1 MTDISDRPLGHVI
14 DNWIPPPLPGPPSLI
29 GRWSRVEPL
38 NAARHGQALYNALA
52 GHDWVFDYLSER
64 PFSDPG
70 SYGAFLSDAAARP
83 DFRFVALCD
92 ASGTAF
98 GLASYMR
105 MSPDVGVIEV
115 GNICIAPS
123 GQKSTKATEALFLMM
138 KWAFDVGYRRYEWKC
153 NALNVPSRRAAQR
166 LGFSYDGLFRKATI
180 VKGRSRDTAWF
191 SIINDE
197 WPDLCKAF
205 THWLDPT
212 NFTADG
218 SQIERLSALTSPFL
232 VVCDPIVSGNDH
244 YPEKIHF
251 QNKPKADR

>member
-1 MTDISDRPLGHVI
+1 MSDRPLGPVV

-29 GRWSRVEPL
+29 GRWSRIEPL
-38 NAARHGQALYNALA
+38 NAARHAQDLYHALD
-52 GHDWVFDYLSER
+52 GHDWVFDYLSEH
-64 PFSDPG
+64 PFADLG

-123 GQKSTKATEALFLMM
+123 GQKSTKATEALYLMM
-138 KWAFDVGYRRYEWKC
+138 KWAFDAGYRRYEWKC

-180 VKGRSRDTAWF
+180 VKGHSRDTAWF
-191 SIINDE
+191 SIIDDE
-197 WPDLCKAF
+197 WPNLRKAF
-205 THWLDPT
+205 TQWLDPE
-212 NFTADG
+212 NFGTDG
-218 SQIERLSALTSPFL
+218 HQIKRLSALTSPHL
-232 VVCDPIVSGNDH
+232 AVHDPALSRNGQHPN
-244 YPEKIHF
+244 
-251 QNKPKADR
+251 QNSLS